1 MKNYKCSECKY
12 GSYYNH
18 FTNLWACDLI
28 KDKICTI
35 EYLQAHCPLK
45 DNPTLDDEYEK
56 LNDEYEKGVDKMSN
70 EKDWTGN
77 EKTVF
82 VTNGCSNHS
91 KYERAVNDYYS

>member
-1 MKNYKCSECKY
+1 
-12 GSYYNH
+12 
-18 FTNLWACDLI
+18 
-28 KDKICTI
+28 
-35 EYLQAHCPLK
+35 
-45 DNPTLDDEYEK
+45 
-56 LNDEYEKGVDKMSN
+56 MSN